1 MFSKSEYERRLKG
14 FQAILAQ
21 QEIDG
26 ALLVQRAD
34 TLYFTGTAQ
43 NLHLYIPLTGN
54 PLLLVY
60 RNMERVL
67 AESPWE
73 ALPLTGM
80 SKLPELISEHGHPL
94 PKVMGLEYDVL
105 PVANYLR
112 YEKIFSQTRLVD
124 ISYPLRLF
132 RAVKS
137 AEEIAR
143 LEENGRVYAQLLAYA
158 STVLR
163 PGMTEI
169 ELEGLLEAKAR
180 MLGHETMLRTRVF
193 GFEFHFGG
201 VVAGPQ
207 GAISGYF
214 DGPVTGLGASYAH
227 PLGPSHT
234 PIQAGDMVMMD
245 LVIAQEGYQVDA
257 TRMLVIGEPSQKM
270 AEAYQLSC
278 EIQERARLALTPGR
292 KTGDVYAELVDWVE
306 RETPYA
312 ENFMGY
318 GQNRVRF
325 IGHGVGLELDE
336 LPTISKGAQEILA
349 PGMTIAVEPKFI
361 FPGEGA
367 VGVEDTLVIAG
378 EKGARFLTHAPKS
391 ILRV

>member
-21 QEIDG
+21 QEIEG

-43 NLHLYIPLTGN
+43 NLHLYIPRTGK

-73 ALPLTGM
+73 AFPLTGM
-80 SKLPELISEHGHPL
+80 SKLPELIMEHGHPL

-112 YEKIFSQTRLVD
+112 YEKLFSQTKLMD

-143 LEENGRVYAQLLAYA
+143 LEENGRVYAQLLEYA

-180 MLGHETMLRTRVF
+180 TLGHETMLRTRAF

-227 PLGPSHT
+227 PLGPSHS

-245 LVIAQEGYQVDA
+245 LVIAQEGYQADA

-278 EIQERARLALTPGR
+278 EIQERARLALIPGR

-312 ENFMGY
+312 GNFMGY

-367 VGVEDTLVIAG
+367 VGVEDTLVIEG

>member
-43 NLHLYIPLTGN
+43 NLHLYIPQTGK

-73 ALPLTGM
+73 AFPLTGM

-163 PGMTEI
+163 SGMTEI

-180 MLGHETMLRTRVF
+180 MLGHETMLRTRAF

-227 PLGPSHT
+227 PLGPSHS

-245 LVIAQEGYQVDA
+245 LVIAQEGYQADA

-278 EIQERARLALTPGR
+278 EIQERARLALIPGR

-367 VGVEDTLVIAG
+367 VGVEDTLVIEG

>member
-43 NLHLYIPLTGN
+43 NLHLYIPQTGQ

-94 PKVMGLEYDVL
+94 PRAMGLEYDVL

-112 YEKIFSQTRLVD
+112 YEKIFSQTRLMD

-143 LEENGRVYAQLLAYA
+143 LEENGRVYAQLLEYA

-180 MLGHETMLRTRVF
+180 TLGHETMLRTRAF

-227 PLGPSHT
+227 PLGPSHS

-245 LVIAQEGYQVDA
+245 LVIAQEGYQADA

-278 EIQERARLALTPGR
+278 EIQERARLALIPGR

-312 ENFMGY
+312 GNFMGY

-367 VGVEDTLVIAG
+367 VGVEDTLVIEG

>member
-21 QEIDG
+21 QEIEG

-43 NLHLYIPLTGN
+43 NLHLYIPRTGK

-73 ALPLTGM
+73 AFPLTGM
-80 SKLPELISEHGHPL
+80 SKLPELIMEHGHPL

-112 YEKIFSQTRLVD
+112 YEKLFSQTKLMD

-143 LEENGRVYAQLLAYA
+143 LEENGRVYAQLLEYA

-180 MLGHETMLRTRVF
+180 TLGHETMLRTRAF

-227 PLGPSHT
+227 PLGPSHS

-245 LVIAQEGYQVDA
+245 LVIAQEGYQADA

-278 EIQERARLALTPGR
+278 EIQERARLALIPGR

-367 VGVEDTLVIAG
+367 VGVEDTLVIEG

>member
-1 MFSKSEYERRLKG
+1 MFSKSEYELRLKG

-21 QEIDG
+21 QEIEG

-43 NLHLYIPLTGN
+43 NLHLYIPRTGK

-73 ALPLTGM
+73 AFPLTGM
-80 SKLPELISEHGHPL
+80 SKLPELIMEHGHPL

-112 YEKIFSQTRLVD
+112 YEKLFSQTKLMD

-143 LEENGRVYAQLLAYA
+143 LEENGRVYAQLLEYA

-180 MLGHETMLRTRVF
+180 TLGHETMLRTRAF

-227 PLGPSHT
+227 PLGPSHS

-245 LVIAQEGYQVDA
+245 LVIAQEGYQADA

-278 EIQERARLALTPGR
+278 EIQERARLALIPGR

-367 VGVEDTLVIAG
+367 VGVEDTLVIEG

>member
-43 NLHLYIPLTGN
+43 NLHLYIPQTGQ

-94 PKVMGLEYDVL
+94 PQVMGLEYDVL

-180 MLGHETMLRTRVF
+180 MLGHETMLRTRAF

-234 PIQAGDMVMMD
+234 PIQTGDMVMMD

-270 AEAYQLSC
+270 AEAYELSC
-278 EIQERARLALTPGR
+278 EIQERARLALIPGR

-312 ENFMGY
+312 GNFMGY